1 MWSLVHAMR
10 MARQLQ
16 IDQVIFETD
25 SSLVATAFLT
35 PTTAISYPKPLLE
48 EVLNLLNL
56 PNWSASVRHCFRE
69 ANHCADMLAKQGHE
83 APFIPAVVNSD
94 YNFLNA
100 LLLLDCKDYSVP
112 RLIS

>member
-25 SSLVATAFLT
+25 SSLVATTFLT

-56 PNWSASVRHCFRE
+56 PNWSASVHHCFRE